1 MVHRQAIKDTH
12 RELAVFG
19 LRFTIVVLAT
29 LVLVALVVGRLV
41 NLQIV
46 WHEHYRDLANNNRVR
61 LVPIPPGR
69 GLVYDRNGVLLA
81 DNLPSYNLE
90 VTPEQVRDLPNLLQ
104 RLGEI
109 VVLTDED
116 ISRFQ
121 RQRRLTPAYR
131 SVPLRF
137 NLSDEEVAAF
147 YLNHHL
153 FDGVEVQARLT
164 RTYPMG
170 SLFAH
175 ALGYVGRISE
185 RDLEHIDER
194 QYQGSTH
201 IGKIGI
207 ERHYESLL
215 HGTVGVRHE
224 EVNSTGRRV
233 RVMREDPPS
242 AGQGL
247 VLTLD
252 HRLQR
257 AALEA
262 LGSETGSVVAIDPRN
277 GEVLAMVSTPI
288 YDPNLFINGI
298 SVGDYARLRDDPERP
313 LINRAINGQYPPGS
327 TIKMI
332 TGLAG
337 LEYGITT
344 AERTMY
350 AAPYYSLPNSEH
362 QYRDWLKTG
371 HGWVNL
377 DRAITQSSDV
387 YFYDLSYKLGVERLH
402 EVFTRFGFGQ
412 TTGIDLPGES
422 SGLMPSAAWKLKRYK
437 KPWYPGET
445 LILGIGQGYM
455 LATPT
460 QLASATACLAQRGQC
475 HGPHLL
481 KAVIGSA
488 SETRSKQPLA
498 PDHSV
503 SLKDPR
509 YWDQILKPMQ
519 HVIHAPNG
527 TAYRAGH
534 DTDYRW
540 AGKTGTS
547 QVFSIKQDERYDAK
561 KLRRELRDHALFI
574 GYAPLETPRIAVAVV
589 IEHGGGGGAVA
600 APVARKVIDVFMS
613 LHKERGEQL
622 SQLRE

>member
-1 MVHRQAIKDTH
+1 MARRQAIKDTR
-12 RELAVFG
+12 REIAIFG
-19 LRFTIVVLAT
+19 LRATVVVVITLGLLT
-29 LVLVALVVGRLV
+29 LVAVRMV

-81 DNLPSYNLE
+81 DNLTSYNLE
-90 VTPEQVRDLPNLLQ
+90 ITPEQVRDLPNTLQ

-109 VVLTDED
+109 VVLTDDD

-121 RQRRLTPAYR
+121 RQRRITPAFR
-131 SVPLRF
+131 SVPVRF
-137 NLSDEEVAAF
+137 NLSDEDVAAF

-170 SLFAH
+170 ELFAH

-185 RDLEHIDER
+185 RDLETIDER

-201 IGKIGI
+201 TGKIGV
-207 ERHYESLL
+207 ERFYESLL
-215 HGTVGVRHE
+215 HGAVGVRHE

-233 RVMREDPPS
+233 RVLREDAPS

-257 AALEA
+257 VALEA

-277 GEVLAMVSTPI
+277 GEVLALVSTPI
-288 YDPNLFINGI
+288 YDPNLFVNGI

-327 TIKMI
+327 TIKPI

-337 LEYGITT
+337 LEHGVTT
-344 AERTMY
+344 AERTMF

-402 EVFTRFGFGQ
+402 EVFSRFKFGQ
-412 TTGIDLPGES
+412 PTGIDLPSES
-422 SGLMPSAAWKLKRYK
+422 SGLMPSAAWKVKRHK

-455 LATPT
+455 LSTPL
-460 QLASATACLAQRGQC
+460 QLAAAVACMAQRGQC
-475 HGPHLL
+475 YNPHLL

-488 SETRSKQPLA
+488 SESRPKRSDQPDYVV
-498 PDHSV
+498 PV
-503 SLKDPR
+503 RDPR
-509 YWDQILKPMQ
+509 HWDQILKPMQ
-519 HVIHAPNG
+519 HVVHAPNG

-534 DTDYRW
+534 DTAYQW

-561 KLRRELRDHALFI
+561 KLRRELRDHALFV
-574 GYAPLETPRIAVAVV
+574 GYAPLEAPRIAIAVV

-600 APVARKVIDVFMS
+600 APIARKVIDVFMA
-613 LHKERGEQL
+613 LQKERGEQL
-622 SQLRE
+622 AQFRD